1 MKTLRRFLG
10 LLFCCAALVPVPL
23 SAGGQWLLYPLARA
37 FGGPSEAE
45 LAKCRTAFARL
56 KADFPSS
63 RVLVQPALIRPG
75 AGLPDDRNSWR
86 PHLADNLV
94 QALRA
99 EGGVGAYR
107 SVEVRSAVAA
117 VGATP
122 FGHNQLR
129 YLWTRAAEYG
139 RCVRES
145 HPAGDYVLFFEI
157 FGSRSEVGAIQVFVF
172 DASGQLAYCR
182 LFNSHQFGPHL
193 DRSGDAAVRLIA
205 ERLLGDL
212 RKAPEEVFPPYGVG

>member
-1 MKTLRRFLG
+1 MQTPRRFLG
-10 LLFCCAALVPVPL
+10 IVVGCAALLPAPL
-23 SAGGQWLLYPLARA
+23 FAGGEWLLYPLARA

-45 LAKCRTAFARL
+45 LVKCRVAFVRL
-56 KADFPSS
+56 KADFPISQ
-63 RVLVQPALIRPG
+63 VLVQPALVRPG
-75 AGLPDDRNSWR
+75 AALPDDRGSWR
-86 PHLADNLV
+86 ADLADDLV

-107 SVEVRSAVAA
+107 SVAVRPAIAA

-139 RCVRES
+139 RCVRAS
-145 HPAGDYVLFFEI
+145 HPAGDYVLFFEV
-157 FGSRSEVGAIQVFVF
+157 FGSRSEVGAIQVYVF

-193 DRSGDAAVRLIA
+193 SRSGDAVVRLIA
-205 ERLLGDL
+205 EHLLGDL
-212 RKAPEEVFPPYGVG
+212 RKAPEAVFPPYGVG